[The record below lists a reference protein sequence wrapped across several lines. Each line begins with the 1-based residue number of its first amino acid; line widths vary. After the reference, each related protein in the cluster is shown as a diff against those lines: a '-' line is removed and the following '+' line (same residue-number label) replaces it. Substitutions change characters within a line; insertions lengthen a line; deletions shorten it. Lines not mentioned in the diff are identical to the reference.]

1 MGVLIAGL
9 VIFLGVHSLR
19 LTGARD
25 ALRARLGRPV
35 FMGLYSLASVIG
47 LGLIVWGFGLA
58 RPSALLWSPPE
69 AARWIALGAVPLA
82 LILTLAAYL
91 PGTMRARLR
100 HPMTIGVLI
109 WALAH
114 LLANGEAAS
123 VALFASFALWSGL
136 VLIAAYRRTGGPA
149 PGGRLWA
156 DGAAVLGGLA
166 LAGLMVHLH
175 PLLFGAAVLP

>member
-19 LTGARD
+19 LLGLRD
-25 ALRARLGRPV
+25 ALHARLGRPA
-35 FMGLYSLASVIG
+35 FMALYSLLSVIG

-58 RPSALLWSPPE
+58 RPSVGLWNPPE
-69 AARWIALGAVPLA
+69 AARWIALAAVPLA

-91 PGTMRARLR
+91 PGMIRARLR
-100 HPMTIGVLI
+100 HPMTLGVLI

-114 LLANGEAAS
+114 LLANGEASS
-123 VALFASFALWSGL
+123 VALFASFAAWSAL
-136 VLIAAYRRTGGPA
+136 VLIVSYRRTGGAA
-149 PGGRLWA
+149 PGGALWA
-156 DGAAVLGGLA
+156 DGAAVAGGLV
-166 LAGLMVHLH
+166 LAGVLVHLH